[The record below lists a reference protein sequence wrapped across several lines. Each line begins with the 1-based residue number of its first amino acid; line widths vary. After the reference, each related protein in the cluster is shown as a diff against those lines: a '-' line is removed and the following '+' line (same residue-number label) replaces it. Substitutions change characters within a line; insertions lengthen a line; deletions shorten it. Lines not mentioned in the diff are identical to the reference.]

1 MSDLVAFVQLG
12 FHHIA
17 DPAALDHVLFLLAL
31 AAIYRGRDWRSAV
44 WVATAFTVGHSVTLA
59 LDVTGALRLPTTVI
73 EFLIPVTI
81 VATGIENLLV
91 HGAGFANYLRD
102 FFSGSI
108 AVPLLGFNLG
118 IELGQLL
125 ILAAAGLTLAAVDL
139 VLGHRVRVVAV
150 SAMVVIVAATMAVER
165 TPW

>member
-1 MSDLVAFVQLG
+1 
-12 FHHIA
+12 
-17 DPAALDHVLFLLAL
+17 
-31 AAIYRGRDWRSAV
+31 
-44 WVATAFTVGHSVTLA
+44 
-59 LDVTGALRLPTTVI
+59 
-73 EFLIPVTI
+73 
-81 VATGIENLLV
+81 V

-125 ILAAAGLTLAAVDL
+125 ILAAAGLALAAVDL

-150 SAMVVIVAATMAVER
+150 SATVVIVAATMAVER